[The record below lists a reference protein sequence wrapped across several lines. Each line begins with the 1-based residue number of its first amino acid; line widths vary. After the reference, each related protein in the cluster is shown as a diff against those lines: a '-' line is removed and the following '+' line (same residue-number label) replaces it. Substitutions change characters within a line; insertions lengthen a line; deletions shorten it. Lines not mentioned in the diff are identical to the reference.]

1 MYSDVMVTKYT
12 TSSLVVLLQPRP
24 FSRALGLVQRR
35 AAIKRL
41 TNANRYLVSL
51 ASLASPWPSA
61 SPINPQHPQSGFFF
75 RRFSR
80 CAGCSPATPIALPT
94 RVEVE
99 GGWHGRSER
108 GWREQGDRRASCYI
122 CNVFAFTIFQL
133 VCILEPLLLA
143 SLFVFDSALLFPFS
157 LYCVRTTADVDA
169 AFLPPSGLSPLR
181 RNSFIRAFPRVAF
194 PKTT

>member
-75 RRFSR
+75 SPLSTVRRLQPRNAHRVTDEGGGRGWKAREVGEGGGGSRAIAERAVTFVTFSLLRFS
-80 CAGCSPATPIALPT
+80 S
-94 RVEVE
+94 
-99 GGWHGRSER
+99 W
-108 GWREQGDRRASCYI
+108 
-122 CNVFAFTIFQL
+122 FAF
-133 VCILEPLLLA
+133 
-143 SLFVFDSALLFPFS
+143 
-157 LYCVRTTADVDA
+157 
-169 AFLPPSGLSPLR
+169 
-181 RNSFIRAFPRVAF
+181 
-194 PKTT
+194 

>member
-12 TSSLVVLLQPRP
+12 ASSLVVLLQPRP

-51 ASLASPWPSA
+51 ASLASPWSSA

-75 RRFSR
+75 AAFHGAQVAAPQRPSRYRR
-80 CAGCSPATPIALPT
+80 G
-94 RVEVE
+94 VEVE
-99 GGWHGRSER
+99 GGRHGNSER

-143 SLFVFDSALLFPFS
+143 SLFAFDSALLFPFS
-157 LYCVRTTADVDA
+157 LFTVFEPPLMWMLHFSLPLDHRPCA
-169 AFLPPSGLSPLR
+169 AIVLSVL
-181 RNSFIRAFPRVAF
+181 SRA
-194 PKTT
+194 

>member
-1 MYSDVMVTKYT
+1 MYFDVMVTKYT
-12 TSSLVVLLQPRP
+12 RSIIPRGP
-24 FSRALGLVQRR
+24 FTASPFFPGLVQHRV
-35 AAIKRL
+35 AIKRL

-75 RRFSR
+75 RRFPR

-99 GGWHGRSER
+99 GAEGTGSRRGR
-108 GWREQGDRRASCYI
+108 GWREQGGRRASCYI
-122 CNVFAFTIFQL
+122 CNIFAFTIFQL

-143 SLFVFDSALLFPFS
+143 SLFIFDSALLFPFS
-157 LYCVRTTADVDA
+157 LFTVFEPPPMLDTAL
-169 AFLPPSGLSPLR
+169 LPPSGPSPQ
-181 RNSFIRAFPRVAF
+181 
-194 PKTT
+194 

>member
-1 MYSDVMVTKYT
+1 M
-12 TSSLVVLLQPRP
+12 VLLQPRP
-24 FSRALGLVQRR
+24 FFRALGLIQRR

-75 RRFSR
+75 RRFPR

-94 RVEVE
+94 RVEIE
-99 GGWHGRSER
+99 GGRRGKREK
-108 GWREQGDRRASCYI
+108 GWREQGGRWASCYI

-143 SLFVFDSALLFPFS
+143 SLLALDS
-157 LYCVRTTADVDA
+157 D
-169 AFLPPSGLSPLR
+169 LPPLSFLSLSSLCSNYR
-181 RNSFIRAFPRVAF
+181 WCGCCTFPSLWTITLA
-194 PKTT
+194 PQ